1 MSKIIV
7 HIDLNTFFVRCEE
20 IRNPFLVGKC
30 VAIGHEGRC
39 GIVSTCSYEARKY
52 GVHSGQPMFE
62 AKKLCK
68 DLIVIPDDF
77 AYYHVLSKQFFDFVY
92 KHTKVVEPM
101 SVDECFA
108 DFTAVLKGNKDPIS
122 YFKKF
127 QEDLY
132 KETQLKCSI
141 GVAPTKFLAKM
152 GSDLKKPMGL
162 TIIRRRD
169 LKKIL
174 YPLPIEDMFLIGKK
188 TALRLKSMGINTIGD
203 LKDRIDQEGEEFTKV
218 MGKMYYVAKDWVNGY
233 GDDKVVTDDWD
244 PKSIGHSSTFM
255 HDTND
260 INDVKEMFLKLS
272 KEVSDRA
279 VKQNKIGQTIQIVV
293 KTNEFKS
300 FNKSISLRSPTNNA
314 KKIYDTAVE
323 LYMTNFTGLTLRLVG
338 VTLQNLTNPKDVSIQ
353 MTLFDYEKHEDEN
366 QTRLII
372 NELNRKLK
380 KPLLM
385 RASEIEK
392 KK

>member
-77 AYYHVLSKQFFDFVY
+77 AYYHVLSKQFFDFV
-92 KHTKVVEPM
+92 KRHTEIVEPM

-108 DFTAVLKGNKDPIS
+108 DFTNVLKGNKDPIS

-127 QEDLY
+127 QEDLF
-132 KETQLKCSI
+132 KETKLKCSI
-141 GVAPTKFLAKM
+141 GISTTKYMAKM
-152 GSDLKKPMGL
+152 ASDFKKPMGL
-162 TIIRRRD
+162 TVIRRKD
-169 LKKIL
+169 IPSMI
-174 YPLPIEDMFLIGKK
+174 YPLPIEDMLFIGKK
-188 TALRLKSMGINTIGD
+188 TSPRLKAMGIKTIGD
-203 LKDRIDQEGEEFTKV
+203 FKEKLDSEGEKFTEV
-218 MGKMYYVAKDWVNGY
+218 IGNLYYAAKEWLSGF
-233 GDDKVVTDDWD
+233 GDDKVITESWD
-244 PKSIGHSSTFM
+244 PKSIGHSSTFS
-255 HDTND
+255 HDTDNENEIRD
-260 INDVKEMFLKLS
+260 MFYTLS
-272 KEVSDRA
+272 QEVSARA
-279 VKQNKIGQTIQIVV
+279 VKHRKIGQTIQITV

-300 FNKSISLRSPTNNA
+300 FNKSFTFKTPTNNP
-314 KKIYDTAVE
+314 KKIFETAFE
-323 LYMTNFTGLTLRLVG
+323 LYMTNFKGLLLRLVG
-338 VTLQNLTNPKDVSIQ
+338 VTLQNLSNPKDISIQ
-353 MTLFDYEKHEDEN
+353 MTLFDYEKHEEEN

-392 KK
+392 KN